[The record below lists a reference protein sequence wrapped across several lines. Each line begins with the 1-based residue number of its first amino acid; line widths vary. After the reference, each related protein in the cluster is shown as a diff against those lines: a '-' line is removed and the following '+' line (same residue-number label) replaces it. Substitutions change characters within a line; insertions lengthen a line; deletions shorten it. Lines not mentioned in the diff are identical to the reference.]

1 MKTIHP
7 APFLRQ
13 ALLADAVTSAA
24 CALLVLVAAGPLERI
39 LGLPSALLR
48 GAGLVL
54 LPYVA
59 ILAAMALRESL
70 PRVAVW
76 AVIAANALWAIESA
90 LLLVSGWV
98 EPTRAGIAFVIA
110 QAVVVAMYAE
120 LQLMGLRRSTA
131 ATA

>member
-1 MKTIHP
+1 MMTIHP

-24 CALLVLVAAGPLERI
+24 CALLLLVAAGPLERI
-39 LGLPSALLR
+39 LGLPPALMR

-59 ILAAMALRESL
+59 ILAAMALRDSL
-70 PRVAVW
+70 PRAAVW

-98 EPTRAGIAFVIA
+98 EPTRAGVAFVIA

-120 LQLMGLRRSTA
+120 LQFMGLRRSSAVA
-131 ATA
+131 A

>member
-1 MKTIHP
+1 MKTVHP

-39 LGLPSALLR
+39 LGLPAALLR

-59 ILAAMALRESL
+59 LLAALALRETL
-70 PRVAVW
+70 PRAVVW
-76 AVIAANALWAIESA
+76 AVIAANALWAVESV

-98 EPTRAGIAFVIA
+98 EPTRAGIAFVLA
-110 QAVVVAMYAE
+110 QAIVVAMYAE
-120 LQLMGLRRSTA
+120 LQFMGLRRSNA

>member
-1 MKTIHP
+1 MTTIQP

-39 LGLPSALLR
+39 LGLPAGLLR

-59 ILAAMALRESL
+59 ILAFLALREDL
-70 PRVAVW
+70 PRMAVW
-76 AVIAANALWAIESA
+76 AVIAANALWAAESV
-90 LLLVSGWV
+90 LLLASGWV
-98 EPTRAGIAFVIA
+98 EPTSAGIAFVIA
-110 QAVVVAMYAE
+110 QAIVVAMYAE
-120 LQLMGLRRSTA
+120 LQFIGLRRSSTA
-131 ATA
+131 RA

>member
-1 MKTIHP
+1 MKTVHP

-39 LGLPSALLR
+39 LGLPAALLR

-59 ILAAMALRESL
+59 LLAALALRETL
-70 PRVAVW
+70 PRAVVW
-76 AVIAANALWAIESA
+76 AVIAANALWAVESV

-98 EPTRAGIAFVIA
+98 EPTRAGIAFVLT
-110 QAVVVAMYAE
+110 QAIVVAMYAE
-120 LQLMGLRRSTA
+120 LQFMGLRRSNA